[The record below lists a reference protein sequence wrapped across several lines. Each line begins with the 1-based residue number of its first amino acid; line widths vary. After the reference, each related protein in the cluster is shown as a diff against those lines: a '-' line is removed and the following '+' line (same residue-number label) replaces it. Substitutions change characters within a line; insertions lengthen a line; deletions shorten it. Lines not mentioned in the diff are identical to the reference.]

1 MINGKKIIA
10 LCTSRIYD
18 SQQHSFIKKL
28 NKRLNELDMCLFIY
42 TLNMDLYWNEDSTN
56 SEAGVFD
63 LIPYDR
69 IDAVVLM
76 DEKIKSRTVS
86 SSIIAQARFNS
97 VPVIVVDAKY
107 EGTTNIYYDYSAG
120 FEKVV
125 RHIIEDHGITNTH
138 FMAGIKN
145 NRFSDER
152 LECYKRVLEENG
164 LPFDESMV
172 SYGDFWAV
180 PTREAM
186 RKLLAR
192 DELPQAII
200 CANDIMA
207 INVMDVLTEANI
219 RIPEDIIVTGFDGIL
234 EGDICSPTLTTA
246 SCSSTQL
253 ANAVTKAIT
262 ARFDGEPCQNIAV
275 VPEFMPKESCGCSGH
290 LSSDN
295 ATNSFNIGFYR
306 YEDDMRVLYE
316 MSVKMQM
323 SDSIESAIHCMRDDK
338 TEEMCCVISKQC
350 LLTDRNFF
358 LEDMNMDMEDMC
370 VIYDSYNYPNEIMD
384 FNGEDIA
391 PGIESLINSGFPL
404 IFNILDYMNKPF
416 GYTVFSYH
424 RYDITEYSKSAG
436 VTNTLN
442 LGLGGLMTL
451 RYQRFLSTKIAQM
464 YLNDNLTGLYNR
476 QGFNAAIDGELDKP
490 VNFGKQLTVI
500 MLDIDGLKAIN
511 DNHGHDAGDKA
522 IAKGASALKEA
533 CPPDAYCVRYGGDE
547 MFALIIGEYNSNEII
562 SRIYSLLEECSK
574 NEEFEIKASCGA
586 FSQPITQDMDLTK
599 VIKRADEEMYEIK
612 KARKQNKK

>member
-18 SQQHSFIKKL
+18 SQQHSYIKKL
-28 NKRLNELDMCLFIY
+28 NKRLNDLDMRLFIY
-42 TLNMDLYWNEDSTN
+42 TLNMDLYWNEDTTN

-97 VPVIVVDAKY
+97 VPVIVVDAEY
-107 EGTTNIYYDYSAG
+107 EGSTNVYYNYTAG

-125 RHIIEDHGITNTH
+125 RHVIEDHGVTRSH
-138 FMAGIKN
+138 FMAGIRN
-145 NRFSDER
+145 NHFSDER
-152 LECYKRVLEENG
+152 LNCYKKVLKENG

-172 SYGDFWAV
+172 SYGEFWAV

-186 RKLLAR
+186 RKLLER

-262 ARFDGEPCQNIAV
+262 SRLNGEKCENIAV
-275 VPEFMPKESCGCSGH
+275 VPEFMPKRSCGCAGCP
-290 LSSDN
+290 SDDN
-295 ATNSFNIGFYR
+295 VTNSFNIGFYR

-316 MSVKMQM
+316 MSVKMQL
-323 SDSIESAIHCMRDDK
+323 SESIESAVHCMRGDK
-338 TEEMCCVISKQC
+338 TEEMCCIISKNC

-358 LEDMNMDMEDMC
+358 LEDTEMDMSDMC
-370 VIYDSYNYPNEIMD
+370 VIYDSYHYPDEIKD
-384 FNGEDIA
+384 FDAENIA
-391 PGIESLINSGFPL
+391 PGIESLIESHYPL
-404 IFNILDYMNKPF
+404 IFNILDYLNKPF

-424 RYDITEYSKSAG
+424 RYDITEYSKSAS

-451 RYQRFLSTKIAQM
+451 RYQRFLSSKIAQM

-476 QGFNAAIDGELDKP
+476 QGFKAVIDSELEKP
-490 VNFGKQLTVI
+490 VNFGKQLTVL
-500 MLDIDGLKAIN
+500 MLDIDGLKYIN

-533 CPPDAYCVRYGGDE
+533 CPPDAYCVRFGGDE
-547 MFALIIGEYNSNEII
+547 MFALIIGECNSDTII
-562 SRIYSLLEECSK
+562 SQINSILEESSK

-586 FSQPITQDMDLTK
+586 FSQPITQGMDLNS
-599 VIKRADEEMYEIK
+599 VIKRADEQMYEIK
-612 KARKQNKK
+612 KARKQHK